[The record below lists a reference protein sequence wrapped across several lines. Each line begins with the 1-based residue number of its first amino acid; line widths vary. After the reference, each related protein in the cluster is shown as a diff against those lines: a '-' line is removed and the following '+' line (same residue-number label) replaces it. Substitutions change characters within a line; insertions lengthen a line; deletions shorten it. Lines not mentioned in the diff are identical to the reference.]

1 MPESRIRLEI
11 ADRVARLTLD
21 RPAQMNAIDPPFWRE
36 LDDILA
42 TLQRDAPARALV
54 LDATGKHFCAGMS
67 LDAFSSSIALDDS
80 SAAARANI
88 APMLADM
95 QRTLDRLADLR
106 VPVLAAIQGACVGGG
121 VDLVCAADMRYCSA
135 DAFFCIQEINIGM
148 AADLGTLQRLPKLI
162 PEGVARELAYT
173 GRRLPAARSL
183 ALGLVN
189 EVFADGDAMLAGVMQ
204 VAREI
209 AAKPP
214 VAVWASKQAIDYARD
229 HSVADGL
236 RQMGWLQ
243 SGLWDTAAV
252 AEAIRAR
259 AQKREPSFPDLVP
272 LRYFT
277 DAATAADAPHRSGAD
292 TDPARRS

>member
-1 MPESRIRLEI
+1 MSDRHFRLEI

-21 RPAQMNAIDPPFWRE
+21 QPGRMNAMSPAFWRE
-36 LDDILA
+36 LDAILEK
-42 TLQRDAPARALV
+42 LQREAPARALV
-54 LDATGKHFCAGMS
+54 IDAAGKHFCAGMS
-67 LDAFSSSIALDDS
+67 LEAFGSAIAPDAS
-80 SAAARANI
+80 SAATRANI
-88 APMLADM
+88 APLLGDM
-95 QRTLDRLADLR
+95 QRTFDRLADLR
-106 VPVLAAIQGACVGGG
+106 MPVLAAIHGGCIGGG
-121 VDLVCAADMRYCSA
+121 VDLVCAADMRYCTR
-135 DAFFCIQEINIGM
+135 DAFFCVQEINIGM

-162 PEGVARELAYT
+162 PEGAARELAYT
-173 GRRLPAARSL
+173 GRRLPADRALS
-183 ALGLVN
+183 LGLVN
-189 EVFADGDAMLAGVMQ
+189 EVFEDTGAMLAGVMQ

-214 VAVWASKQAIDYARD
+214 VAIWASKQAIDYARD

-259 AQKREPSFPDLVP
+259 AEKREPLFADLAP

-277 DAATAADAPHRSGAD
+277 DATDDATRTS
-292 TDPARRS
+292 

>member
-1 MPESRIRLEI
+1 MTDRHFRLEI

-21 RPAQMNAIDPPFWRE
+21 QPARMNAMSPSFWRE
-36 LDDILA
+36 LDAILD

-54 LDATGKHFCAGMS
+54 LDATGKHFCAGMA
-67 LDAFSSSIALDDS
+67 LEAFGSAIAPDES

-88 APMLADM
+88 APLLAGM
-95 QRTLDRLADLR
+95 QRTFDRLAELR
-106 VPVLAAIQGACVGGG
+106 MPVLAAIQGACIGGG
-121 VDLVCAADMRYCSA
+121 VDLVCAADMRYCTR
-135 DAFFCIQEINIGM
+135 DAFFCVQEINIGM

-173 GRRLPAARSL
+173 GRRLPADR
-183 ALGLVN
+183 ALSVGLVN
-189 EVFADGDAMLAGVMQ
+189 EVFEDADAMLAGVMQ

-209 AAKPP
+209 AARPP
-214 VAVWASKQAIDYARD
+214 VAIWASKQAIDYARD

-259 AQKREPSFPDLVP
+259 AQKREPSYPDLVP
-272 LRYFT
+272 LRHFT
-277 DAATAADAPHRSGAD
+277 DA
-292 TDPARRS
+292 

>member
-1 MPESRIRLEI
+1 MSDRHFRLEI

-21 RPAQMNAIDPPFWRE
+21 QPGRMNAMSPAFWRE
-36 LDDILA
+36 LDAILEK
-42 TLQRDAPARALV
+42 LQREAPARALV
-54 LDATGKHFCAGMS
+54 IDAAGKHFCAGMS
-67 LDAFSSSIALDDS
+67 LEAFGSAIAPDAS
-80 SAAARANI
+80 SAATRANI
-88 APMLADM
+88 APLLGDM
-95 QRTLDRLADLR
+95 QRTFDRLADLR
-106 VPVLAAIQGACVGGG
+106 MPVLAAIHGGCIGGG
-121 VDLVCAADMRYCSA
+121 VDLVCAADMRYCTR
-135 DAFFCIQEINIGM
+135 DAFFCVQEINIGM

-162 PEGVARELAYT
+162 PEGAARELAYT
-173 GRRLPAARSL
+173 GRRLPADRALS
-183 ALGLVN
+183 LGLVN
-189 EVFADGDAMLAGVMQ
+189 EVFEDTGAMLAGVMQ

-214 VAVWASKQAIDYARD
+214 VAIWASKQAIDYARD

-259 AQKREPSFPDLVP
+259 AEKRDPSFADLAP

-277 DAATAADAPHRSGAD
+277 DATDDATRTS
-292 TDPARRS
+292 